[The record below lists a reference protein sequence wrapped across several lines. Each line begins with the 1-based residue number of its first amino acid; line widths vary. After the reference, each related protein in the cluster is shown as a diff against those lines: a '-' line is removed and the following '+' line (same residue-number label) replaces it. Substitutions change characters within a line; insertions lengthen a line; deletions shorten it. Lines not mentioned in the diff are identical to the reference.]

1 MPCMACTPSSGWHP
15 QSCGHAS
22 HPTHGAPAGMNGR
35 GHSTTLWVILR
46 GRLHI
51 TTSTHRTCTT
61 GGGGRTAAV
70 TWGCL
75 GRCHRHCRCRSRCCV
90 AAKRSTAYADVD
102 QSAKSRMDDQGG
114 PPIMRNAPLVCLLL
128 VKLACCMLTLCMSLL
143 LVKLPGQLL

>member
-35 GHSTTLWVILR
+35 GHNRTLWVILR
-46 GRLHI
+46 ARLHI

-90 AAKRSTAYADVD
+90 AAKRSTACADVD
-102 QSAKSRMDDQGG
+102 QNAKSRDGRSG
-114 PPIMRNAPLVCLLL
+114 WPPDHAECTAGLPAAE
-128 VKLACCMLTLCMSLL
+128 ACCMLTLCMSLL
-143 LVKLPGQLL
+143 LVKLPRQLL